1 MENDMRIEPDASGR
15 AAPVLRLA
23 FPVRLGLLLAILA
36 LLPSPGAAQ
45 GKVYE
50 ITSLQARLE
59 LLPSG
64 DYRIREAITFD
75 FQVGEFTFA
84 ERNIPA
90 SNSDGIGNVRVSSP
104 DVTITAVEQRGRRGG
119 DVRWEFPPASGSVT
133 FVIEYDLLGAVRV
146 VDDTNEVFWRVVGT
160 EWEVPFR
167 DVVAEVV
174 LPASLGV
181 LAPAVSLEPADIGT
195 VDEESG
201 AILASFDVGALDA
214 GDGYQVRVAFPRVM
228 EGRLTGLAR
237 PEIQSLVLGLT
248 LLVLLVVAGS
258 VMTYRRIGP
267 PAPPKPRGAS
277 LEVSL
282 PVASVL
288 LHRVGPTWE
297 RAFPATLF
305 DLAAR
310 GLVSIERRDVKAR
323 IITSEKTFVHPSD
336 PEGRTAPELTTF
348 ESALLDEIGRHE
360 TLEDFGQ
367 KGRSFRREAMRS
379 VRSRMV
385 EAGYLEDL
393 RGSSNRILI
402 QGGLMLLVGL
412 LGFIAGAAINPLWFL
427 FAGLASGGGLASL
440 LIGSVQFARTQKGAD
455 TLSTLRGYLQGIREE
470 LKRTAKVAPMHAA
483 QVLFR
488 ELPWITLDP
497 RYHGESSHKVEKKLK
512 KEEGRLSAP
521 SWAIDN
527 TRKFAKATRKH
538 SAAYAA
544 FYPWVHVT
552 GAAGGAAAP
561 SAGGGA
567 VGGAAGGGA
576 AGGGGGG
583 AG

>member
-1 MENDMRIEPDASGR
+1 MRTQRNAPGR
-15 AAPVLRLA
+15 STPVLRPT
-23 FPVRLGLLLAILA
+23 FPVRLGLLLAVLA
-36 LLPSPGAAQ
+36 LLPAPGPAQ
-45 GKVYE
+45 EKVYE
-50 ITSLQARLE
+50 IASLRARLE

-84 ERNIPA
+84 ERDIPS
-90 SNSDGIGNVRVSSP
+90 SNTDGIGNVRVSSP
-104 DVTITAVEQRGRRGG
+104 DVAITAVEQRGRHGG
-119 DVRWEFPPASGSVT
+119 DVRWEFPPTTGRAT
-133 FVIEYDLLGAVRV
+133 FVIEYDLRGAVRLV
-146 VDDTNEVFWRVVGT
+146 GDTNEVFWRVVGT
-160 EWEVPFR
+160 DWDVPFR
-167 DVVAEVV
+167 DVEAEVV
-174 LPASLGV
+174 LPAELRI
-181 LAPAVSLEPADIGT
+181 LADAVTLDPADIGGLAG
-195 VDEESG
+195 DSG
-201 AILASFDVGALDA
+201 ALRAAFDVGPLAA
-214 GDGYQVRVAFPRVM
+214 GDGYQVRVSFPRVM

-237 PEIQSLVLGLT
+237 PEIRSLVLGLA
-248 LLVLLVVAGS
+248 LLVLLVIAGS
-258 VMTYRRIGP
+258 VMTHRRAGP

-277 LEVSL
+277 LDVSL

-288 LHRVGPTWE
+288 LHRAGPAWE

-336 PEGRTAPELTTF
+336 GEGKAEPQLTVF
-348 ESALLDEIGRHE
+348 ESALLEEIGRHE
-360 TLEDFGQ
+360 TLEDFGH
-367 KGRSFRREAMRS
+367 KGRSFRREAMRE
-379 VRSRMV
+379 VRTGMV
-385 EAGYLEDL
+385 DAGYLED
-393 RGSSNRILI
+393 RRSSSNRNLL
-402 QGGLMLLVGL
+402 QGTLLLLAGI
-412 LGFIAGAAINPLWFL
+412 LGFIVGAATNPLWFL
-427 FAGLASGGGLASL
+427 FAGLASGAGLAGL
-440 LIGSVQFARTQKGAD
+440 LVGSVRFSRTRKGAD
-455 TLSTLRGYLQGIREE
+455 ALSTVKGYLQGIRDE

-483 QVLFR
+483 LVLFR
-488 ELPWITLDP
+488 ELPWLTLDP
-497 RYHGESSHKVEKKLK
+497 RYHGESSRRVEKGLK
-512 KEEGRLSAP
+512 KEDGTLASP